1 MANVVK
7 RELTLDSREVAE
19 MVGKNHG
26 HLMRDIKTYIEYIS
40 ANPKLDSLE
49 FFVPSVYIDA
59 QNKERPNYQIT
70 KKGCEFIAHKL
81 TGQKGAQ
88 FTATYINRFHEMEQA
103 LSKQDSTQV
112 IRDNI
117 KAKEIEAR
125 LKNANSRQAKLL
137 MQIADKIDVPE
148 YKQVLNSYATEIIT
162 GKKLLPLP
170 EVERHTYSA
179 EEIGKML
186 GISANMV
193 GRLANRHNLKTSEFG
208 KVFYDKAKYCNKQ
221 VETFRYYDNVVP
233 ILEKIIAR
241 ERESLREKFKVKE
254 TVIKR

>member
-7 RELTLDSREVAE
+7 KELTLDSREVAE
-19 MVGKNHG
+19 MVGKRHSD
-26 HLMRDIKTYIEYIS
+26 LLRDIETYISYIS
-40 ANPKLDSLE
+40 QNANLRYDDFFLE
-49 FFVPSVYIDA
+49 SSYRA
-59 QNKERPNYQIT
+59 GTGKAYKCYQVT
-70 KKGCEFIAHKL
+70 RKGCEFIAHKL

-241 ERESLREKFKVKE
+241 EVQS
-254 TVIKR
+254 

>member
-81 TGQKGAQ
+81 TGQ
-88 FTATYINRFHEMEQA
+88 NCR
-103 LSKQDSTQV
+103 
-112 IRDNI
+112 
-117 KAKEIEAR
+117 
-125 LKNANSRQAKLL
+125 
-137 MQIADKIDVPE
+137 
-148 YKQVLNSYATEIIT
+148 
-162 GKKLLPLP
+162 
-170 EVERHTYSA
+170 
-179 EEIGKML
+179 
-186 GISANMV
+186 
-193 GRLANRHNLKTSEFG
+193 
-208 KVFYDKAKYCNKQ
+208 
-221 VETFRYYDNVVP
+221 
-233 ILEKIIAR
+233 
-241 ERESLREKFKVKE
+241 
-254 TVIKR
+254 

>member
-241 ERESLREKFKVKE
+241 EVQS
-254 TVIKR
+254 

>member
-88 FTATYINRFHEMEQA
+88 FTATYINRFHEIEQA

-241 ERESLREKFKVKE
+241 EVQS
-254 TVIKR
+254 

>member
-1 MANVVK
+1 
-7 RELTLDSREVAE
+7 
-19 MVGKNHG
+19 
-26 HLMRDIKTYIEYIS
+26 
-40 ANPKLDSLE
+40 
-49 FFVPSVYIDA
+49 
-59 QNKERPNYQIT
+59 
-70 KKGCEFIAHKL
+70 
-81 TGQKGAQ
+81 
-88 FTATYINRFHEMEQA
+88 MEQA

-170 EVERHTYSA
+170 EVKGHTYSA

-241 ERESLREKFKVKE
+241 EVQS
-254 TVIKR
+254 